1 MTGTARV
8 IGLGQDFAG
17 DDAIGLVVAR
27 QLQRSAAQVETITA
41 KDATELVD
49 LLATPVRV
57 VLVDGVV
64 GAGTP
69 GRVFELD
76 PAALDHGSAAVSS
89 HALGVAQ
96 AVELARALH
105 GASMTPEVRFVG
117 VAIARPTRSGEG
129 LSPAVRSAVERAAR
143 LALALA
149 TE

>member
-1 MTGTARV
+1 MTGTPRV

-27 QLQRSAAQVETITA
+27 ELQRSAAQVETITA

-49 LLATPVRV
+49 LLATPARV
-57 VLVDGVV
+57 VVVDGVV

-76 PAALDHGSAAVSS
+76 PAALDRGSAAVSS

-105 GASMTPEVRFVG
+105 GASMTPEIRFVG
-117 VAIARPTRSGEG
+117 VAITRPTRSGEG
-129 LSPAVRSAVERAAR
+129 LSPAVQSAVERAAR